1 MNDQEATLVLEAAL
15 LCSASPMSLTELRKL
30 FDEDDELT
38 TARIQEML
46 QALQLSWV
54 GRGMELVELAS
65 GWRFQ
70 STEAMQKYLERL
82 NPERVPKYS
91 RAVMETLAII
101 AWRQPV
107 TRGDIEDIRGVTV
120 SSQIVKTLE
129 DRGWIEVI
137 GHRDGPGR
145 PSLLGTTKQF
155 LDDLGLRALD
165 ELPALGQAEITEA
178 IQALT
183 VDGAPLTADEIAA
196 AGQGSL
202 IEEPGAVTEEGAAA
216 QAATEAETTN
226 EAEVSAGT
234 ETTAKT
240 EARVDLTAEIDSEN
254 AVEKDES
261 IDIEETFIEDTSID
275 DIAIESID
283 SQVDMNV
290 EAFTDS
296 VEDINDNLEN
306 TNDSVENTDQTTGA
320 ESSVEQHEFKPE
332 SK

>member
-1 MNDQEATLVLEAAL
+1 MNDQEATIVLEAAL
-15 LCSASPMSLTELRKL
+15 LCAASPMPMTELRKL
-30 FDEDDELT
+30 FDEEIFSNDQLDERL
-38 TARIQEML
+38 QEL
-46 QALQLSWV
+46 QQSWV
-54 GRGMELVELAS
+54 GRGMELVKLAS

-70 STEAMQKYLERL
+70 SSESMQKYLERL

-145 PSLLGTTKQF
+145 PGLLGTTKQF

-165 ELPALGQAEITEA
+165 ELPAMAQVDMAE
-178 IQALT
+178 ALQT
-183 VDGAPLTADEIAA
+183 LTLDGAPLLPQDFID

-202 IEEPGAVTEEGAAA
+202 IEDEAGQLSDATMLVAADTQASESASVQVDAEHPAGSDQTEDQSTEKEHASGEPVLQSESDAQAEAHHVTDEVPIEVSVEISATVISAEISVTELNSAVAD
-216 QAATEAETTN
+216 EAD
-226 EAEVSAGT
+226 S
-234 ETTAKT
+234 
-240 EARVDLTAEIDSEN
+240 DLDQ
-254 AVEKDES
+254 VEK
-261 IDIEETFIEDTSID
+261 INTTR
-275 DIAIESID
+275 
-283 SQVDMNV
+283 
-290 EAFTDS
+290 EATLPVPPNAF
-296 VEDINDNLEN
+296 N
-306 TNDSVENTDQTTGA
+306 
-320 ESSVEQHEFKPE
+320 PE